1 MVLPP
6 KRSDV
11 FSSPTPAPV
20 PNHRS
25 RRDIGARRPWH
36 HSILNPN
43 KNRRLQMT
51 RVGFI
56 GIGTMGTPM
65 AANLVK
71 KGFAVTLHDA
81 TPGRAAQVAAGLGCA
96 AADSLAGLAECEF
109 IVTMLPDGKVV
120 KEVLTRAENKALLRT
135 LHPGTVVIDMSSS
148 EPTLTHETGIILA
161 RQGLVL
167 VDAPV
172 SGARMRAESGTLA
185 IMIGCPPGE
194 LLEKVKPVLSAMGT
208 QLFVLGGLGNG
219 HAMKAINNIVAGA
232 AMIAV
237 AEGLALGETFGLD
250 PTTMVEVF
258 NASTGR
264 SFITEL
270 VTKEHVITNRFA
282 TGFALGL
289 LTKDVRIAADLA
301 DDIALDLPLFRL
313 ARERFAFANEVEG
326 PASDSSR
333 AFVALAA
340 AAKSKQEK

>member
-1 MVLPP
+1 
-6 KRSDV
+6 
-11 FSSPTPAPV
+11 
-20 PNHRS
+20 
-25 RRDIGARRPWH
+25 
-36 HSILNPN
+36 
-43 KNRRLQMT
+43 MT

-81 TPGRAAQVAAGLGCA
+81 TAGRAAQVAGELGCSA
-96 AADSLAGLAECEF
+96 AESLAGLADCEF

-120 KEVLTRAENKALLRT
+120 KEVLTRAEGKALLRT
-135 LHPGTVVIDMSSS
+135 MPPGTVFIDMSSA
-148 EPTLTHETGIILA
+148 EPTLTHETGTILA
-161 RQGLVL
+161 RQGLLL

-172 SGARMRAESGTLA
+172 SGARMRAEAGTLA
-185 IMIGCPPGE
+185 IMIGCAPGE
-194 LLEKVKPVLSAMGT
+194 LLEKVRPVLSAMGN
-208 QLFVLGGLGNG
+208 QLFILGALGNG

-250 PTTMVEVF
+250 PKTMVEVF

-264 SFITEL
+264 SFVTEL
-270 VTKEHVITNRFA
+270 VARDHVITNRFA

-289 LTKDVRIAADLA
+289 LAKDVRIAADLG
-301 DDIALDLPLFRL
+301 DDIALDLPMFRL
-313 ARERFAFANEVEG
+313 ARERFAFASEAEG

-333 AFVALAA
+333 AFVAIGAA
-340 AAKSKQEK
+340 ARLKQEK